1 MGVLL
6 LLALMLQTLIGNIS
20 SAIIIHEDEHGNP
33 VLTFNDTDFE
43 ELFPDYVYNINS
55 TDIYGYYDYSLFE
68 SATTKATPIGSHGVH
83 TTNLASALLLGCLSI
98 FLLLH
103 LLQQGASL

>member
-1 MGVLL
+1 MRVFLL
-6 LLALMLQTLIGNIS
+6 LTLILQTLIGNIS

-43 ELFPDYVYNINS
+43 ELFLDYANS
-55 TDIYGYYDYSLFE
+55 TDNYEYDYSLFE
-68 SATTKATPIGSHGVH
+68 IATTKATPIGSHEV
-83 TTNLASALLLGCLSI
+83 NLANSATAVLPGCLSI

-103 LLQQGASL
+103 LLHFLPQGAIL